1 MDNQYL
7 VPQRLIAALNMAAK
21 AHAAQ
26 RRKFDQSPY
35 FNHLIEVMSLLIK
48 FGHDDEDLLISALLH
63 DAIEDTNISYD
74 ELHQTFGNEVAETV
88 LSLSDNK
95 RFSLEERRLEQLAKA
110 KNGSKNHRLI
120 MLSDAIND
128 ASSIPASW
136 TLESVKGSLEYLK
149 KLGDVCGNVCPNLHQ
164 ILMEKIDFALV
175 AHDDENKCEISD
187 KVNQFI
193 TQNRVFYCIIN
204 DEFYLSE
211 SARNFPKNVAKM
223 DDGFDDYM
231 RHIRTKRLS
240 FYVDSIVFDSLKP
253 SANMLGI
260 NSSEHPIELSM
271 LRVKFREQ

>member
-1 MDNQYL
+1 MDNPHSL
-7 VPQRLIAALNMAAK
+7 PKKLISALEIAANANVD
-21 AHAAQ
+21 
-26 RRKFDQSPY
+26 RCRKGEKPSY
-35 FNHLIEVMSLLIK
+35 LSHLIEVTSMLVK

-63 DAIEDTNISYD
+63 DAIGDTNVNHD
-74 ELHQTFGNEVAETV
+74 QLLQTFGKEVVETV
-88 LSLSDNK
+88 KGLSENERLSLQN
-95 RFSLEERRLEQLAKA
+95 RRLEQLAKA
-110 KNGSKNHRLI
+110 KKGSKNHRLI
-120 MLSDAIND
+120 KLSDAIND

-136 TLESVKGSLEYLK
+136 TLESVKGSLEYLQ

-175 AHDDENKCEISD
+175 AHDENNREISD

-211 SARNFPKNVAKM
+211 SARNFPKNVAKI
-223 DDGFDDYM
+223 DDGFDHYM

-260 NSSEHPIELSM
+260 NSSEHSIELSM

>member
-1 MDNQYL
+1 MDNQQSL
-7 VPQRLIAALNMAAK
+7 PKKLISALEIAANANVD
-21 AHAAQ
+21 
-26 RRKFDQSPY
+26 RCRKGEKPSY
-35 FNHLIEVMSLLIK
+35 LSHLIEVTSMLVK

-63 DAIEDTNISYD
+63 DAIGDTNVTHD
-74 ELHQTFGNEVAETV
+74 QLLKTFGKEVVETV
-88 LSLSDNK
+88 KGLSENERLSLQN
-95 RFSLEERRLEQLAKA
+95 RRLEQLAKA

-175 AHDDENKCEISD
+175 AHDENKREISD

-223 DDGFDDYM
+223 GDGFDDYM

-260 NSSEHPIELSM
+260 NSSEHSIELSM